1 MNEFQ
6 PWDLLVDDQGN
17 FLIAMDRESLCLP
30 LQPPFLDPEKT
41 EFRNVRKLCSL
52 PDARLIS
59 KAFEL
64 VFMGAARPPNFPDFN
79 VRFDPEAARI
89 VLGAQWPSI
98 TSVGD
103 VTYQITLQQADLD
116 KISGAHTPIGD
127 FVVQYSGCD
136 VSKAHLWDEIC
147 AAVLIDPTLV
157 KETDDEYIDVVVDHQ
172 KDYSAIRL
180 SPSNAMI
187 EDQSKVRIVDKI
199 DVDRFKS
206 EFVDSMVGLSKVPP
220 MKIPK

>member
-1 MNEFQ
+1 M
-6 PWDLLVDDQGN
+6 
-17 FLIAMDRESLCLP
+17 
-30 LQPPFLDPEKT
+30 
-41 EFRNVRKLCSL
+41 
-52 PDARLIS
+52 
-59 KAFEL
+59 
-64 VFMGAARPPNFPDFN
+64 
-79 VRFDPEAARI
+79 
-89 VLGAQWPSI
+89 
-98 TSVGD
+98 
-103 VTYQITLQQADLD
+103 
-116 KISGAHTPIGD
+116 
-127 FVVQYSGCD
+127 
-136 VSKAHLWDEIC
+136 
-147 AAVLIDPTLV
+147 LIDPTLV